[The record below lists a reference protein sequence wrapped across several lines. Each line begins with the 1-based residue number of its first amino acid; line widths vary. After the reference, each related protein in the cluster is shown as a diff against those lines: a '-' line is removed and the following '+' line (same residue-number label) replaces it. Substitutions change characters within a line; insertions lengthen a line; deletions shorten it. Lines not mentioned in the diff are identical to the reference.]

1 MGIQALLLLLLTAC
15 STGLEPAGDA
25 ECGGGYTRD
34 DAGDCISTS
43 ELDGDADVDADGDA
57 DADVDADVD
66 ADAGSGIGNACETP
80 DDCTLDKCPETSIGC
95 TCLDDIGLCVPTCTT
110 DQDCPEV
117 GGEALFCDPDGI
129 CAPEGV

>member
-1 MGIQALLLLLLTAC
+1 MAIHALLLLLLTAC

-25 ECGGGYTRD
+25 ECGDGYARD

-43 ELDGDADVDADGDA
+43 ELNGDGDGDADVDVDA
-57 DADVDADVD
+57 DADADGAVD
-66 ADAGSGIGNACETP
+66 NACETP

-95 TCLDDIGLCVPTCTT
+95 TCLDDIGLCVPTCNT

-117 GGEALFCDPDGI
+117 GGEALICDPDGI
-129 CAPEGV
+129 CAPEGL